1 MKKIN
6 ILFFAVMSAALF
18 SASSCKRYE
27 EGPGFSLRTPKARLV
42 NTWEIEKYLVNGQ
55 DVTSQILPVF
65 GDHSL
70 EFTKDN
76 TYEWLISGYRETGTW
91 SFDSKKERLEMQEQG
106 DSIKYSQK
114 ILKLTNNEF
123 WMEDMEGSDRY
134 EVHYKTKK

>member
-6 ILFFAVMSAALF
+6 ILLFAVLSVALF

-55 DVTSQILPVF
+55 DVSSQFLPLL
-65 GDHSL
+65 GSHSL
-70 EFTKDN
+70 EFTKDGK
-76 TYEWLISGYRETGTW
+76 YEWLIDGGREVGTW
-91 SFDSKKERLEMQEQG
+91 SFDSKKERIEMQEDG
-106 DSIKYSQK
+106 STEKFSQK

-123 WMEDMEGSDRY
+123 WIEDMDGADKY